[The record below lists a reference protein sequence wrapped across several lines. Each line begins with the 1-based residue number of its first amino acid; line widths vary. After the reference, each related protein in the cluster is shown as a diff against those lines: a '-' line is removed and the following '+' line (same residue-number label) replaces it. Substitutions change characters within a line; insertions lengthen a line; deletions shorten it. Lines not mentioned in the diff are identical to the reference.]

1 MILYIFLLIT
11 VIFKNM
17 KKKGENKKEIEFLV
31 HNHLSLVQVYKDLNN
46 AVNSNNTQTIWRLSK
61 IIARHQLNL

>member
-1 MILYIFLLIT
+1 M
-11 VIFKNM
+11 N
-17 KKKGENKKEIEFLV
+17 KKGENKKEIEFLV
-31 HNHLSLVQVYKDLNN
+31 HNHMSLVQVYKDLNN